1 VKFLLSLTA
10 DNAAFHDV
18 NCEGEDPSDSRRF
31 GICQCETMRE
41 ELAGILRE
49 TARRIEERGLSGF
62 FETIYDSNGNDVGR
76 FALKPDSYKT
86 A

>member
-1 VKFLLSLTA
+1 MKFLLNLTA
-10 DNAAFHDV
+10 DNAAFHDDD
-18 NCEGEDPSDSRRF
+18 CTGEDPTDNRRF
-31 GICQCETMRE
+31 GLCQCGAMQA

-76 FALKPDSYKT
+76 FALKPDSYKP